1 MSYELVF
8 STFNSKLITL
18 NLKLLILLDDN
29 VGESSSISPL

>member
-8 STFNSKLITL
+8 FTFNSKLITL

-29 VGESSSISPL
+29 VGESSSIFPL